1 MNPEQLLKNL
11 STHPGVYRMLDKQGE
26 VLYVG
31 KAHNLKARVSSYFRT
46 EQLAP
51 RIQAMVNQVRDIQV
65 TVTRTESE
73 ALLLES
79 NLIKQLKPRYNVY
92 LRDDKSYPYIYV
104 STDDPFPRL
113 AFDRGKRQGK
123 GRYFG
128 PYPSAAAVR
137 ETLGQLQKLFQVRQ
151 CEDSFYR
158 NRSRPCL
165 QYQIK
170 RCTAPCV
177 NLVSEEEYRRDVE
190 NVIQF
195 LEGRNDAVIQSLV
208 GRMDA
213 AAANL
218 DYESAA
224 RYRDR
229 IQYLRRVYDKQ
240 YISGEQGDIDIIAC
254 AVEGGVG
261 CVQVFYIRNGRN
273 LGNKAFFP
281 KMPEDAA
288 SRDVLQGFITQYY
301 LQHDIAR
308 ELLIS
313 EPIEDQAL
321 VEQMLG
327 EQAGRKV
334 GISSRLRGERA
345 RWVKMALANA
355 ETTLAAR
362 QASRQGMQARL
373 EDLQTLLQLD
383 TSPER
388 MECFDISHTQGEA
401 TVASCVVFDTNGPVK
416 SDYRRFNI
424 RDIQPGDDYAAMRQ
438 ALERR
443 YTRLKKGEGKLPDI
457 LFIDGGKGQVGEALS
472 VLEELQVEGVTV
484 VGVAKGPDRIAG
496 QERLIVPQLD
506 KTLQTESDRP
516 GLHLIQTIRD
526 EAHRFAISGHRAQR
540 KKARNRSPLEDIPGL
555 GPKRRQQLLKNFGGL
570 QGLKKAGVEE
580 LAGISGIGKHLAE
593 QIYATLHQN

>member
-1 MNPEQLLKNL
+1 
-11 STHPGVYRMLDKQGE
+11 
-26 VLYVG
+26 
-31 KAHNLKARVSSYFRT
+31 
-46 EQLAP
+46 
-51 RIQAMVNQVRDIQV
+51 MVNQVRDIQV
-65 TVTRTESE
+65 TVTRTETE

-104 STDDPFPRL
+104 STEDAFPRL

-151 CEDSFYR
+151 CEDSFFR

-177 NLVSEEEYRRDVE
+177 NLVSREEYRRDVE

-195 LEGRNDAVIQSLV
+195 LEGKNDAVIQSLV
-208 GRMDA
+208 ERMDA

-224 RYRDR
+224 HYRDR

-254 AVEGGVG
+254 AVGGGIG

-334 GISSRLRGERA
+334 GISSRTRGERA
-345 RWVKMALANA
+345 RWVRMALNNA

-362 QASRQGMQARL
+362 LASRQGMQARL

-383 TSPER
+383 TLPER

-424 RDIQPGDDYAAMRQ
+424 RDIKPGDDYAAMRQ

-457 LFIDGGKGQVGEALS
+457 LFIDGGKGQVGEALA
-472 VLEELQVEGVTV
+472 VLEELQVEGVIV

-496 QERLIVPQLD
+496 QERLIMPQLD

-516 GLHLIQTIRD
+516 GLHLIQAIRD

-580 LAGISGIGKHLAE
+580 LAGINGIGKRLAE

>member
-11 STHPGVYRMLDKQGE
+11 STHPGVYRMLDQQGE

-46 EQLAP
+46 DQLAP

-362 QASRQGMQARL
+362 LASRQGMQARL

-472 VLEELQVEGVTV
+472 VLEELQVEGVLV

-580 LAGISGIGKHLAE
+580 LAGINGIGKHLAE